1 MGKTRAMLCAIE
13 KRMAHMTGTTTNAN
27 ARKNTFERLRA
38 TARPAVEAALTA
50 NLYAYDRASALARL
64 HRLSPRT
71 ILAETPEAARDVL
84 REIERA
90 LRAERARRGH
100 WTYDLNRHI
109 ALLVAHR
116 AESARLARLRV
127 S

>member
-1 MGKTRAMLCAIE
+1 MTDAPRSAEDPLARALD
-13 KRMAHMTGTTTNAN
+13 
-27 ARKNTFERLRA
+27 RLRRA
-38 TARPAVEAALTA
+38 ARPAAEAAVASSLST
-50 NLYAYDRASALARL
+50 YDRRFALTRF
-64 HRLSPRT
+64 HRLSPE
-71 ILAETPEAARDVL
+71 IIAAETPEAARAVV

-116 AESARLARLRV
+116 AERARAARLGARG
-127 S
+127 

>member
-1 MGKTRAMLCAIE
+1 MTRTTALSDARTQVFE
-13 KRMAHMTGTTTNAN
+13 K
-27 ARKNTFERLRA
+27 LRA
-38 TARPAVEAALTA
+38 SARPAVEATLSA
-50 NLYAYDRASALARL
+50 NLAAYNRAQALSRF
-64 HRLSPRT
+64 HRLSPET
-71 ILAETPEAARDVL
+71 IGSETPAAARLVL
-84 REIERA
+84 REIEGA

-116 AESARLARLRV
+116 AETARLARLRA